1 MPSEKADV
9 IDLLLIARLTG
20 MATDMLT
27 GDTVG
32 GQLTGNLLTD
42 THCLYVEVEAM
53 LWINNCLCHIFVK
66 IYFID

>member
-42 THCLYVEVEAM
+42 TLCLYVEVEAM
-53 LWINNCLCHIFVK
+53 LGINNCLCHTFVK